1 VCAGRVARWDPAGA
15 QQLLLLQLGLASYL
29 VAGIW
34 GSYAKLNMLYLHLVL
49 LWCAA
54 KALET
59 DGVAPGARS
68 TPLPDR

>member
-1 VCAGRVARWDPAGA
+1 
-15 QQLLLLQLGLASYL
+15 
-29 VAGIW
+29 
-34 GSYAKLNMLYLHLVL
+34 MLYLHLVL